1 MIPRGETE
9 QFNNEKGVQKHKG
22 TTLRFGVL
30 KTKIIEIKKLSIYQ
44 KIEKV

>member
-9 QFNNEKGVQKHKG
+9 PFNNGKGVQKHKG
-22 TTLRFGVL
+22 TTLRFTL
-30 KTKIIEIKKLSIYQ
+30 QKPKIIKNKKLSIYQ